1 MAGQKLSAKH
11 QELVEYLETLLREC
25 DHFASLVE
33 QYAAAKTNADQY
45 STLLSREL
53 AQLRQ
58 KAMMRNVGFV
68 ADQAGQLSVV
78 ASRGGSAMMK
88 SRMLRDGVVSLKA
101 LIERTIKGTIQ
112 ADEGEKREKE
122 FLAQKVAKAQAE
134 AVKARVIAEEE
145 KEAAKKAAAAP
156 PKTGATAPAA
166 AQPRTAPAAAAPRP
180 APPPQPKAA
189 PAAPGARPAPTPA
202 TSTVAPKAPPAA
214 GVAKPAAPGPVKP

>member
-11 QELVEYLETLLREC
+11 QELVEYLESLAKEC

-33 QYAAAKTNADQY
+33 QYAAAKSNPDQY
-45 STLLSREL
+45 SSVLSREL

-78 ASRGGSAMMK
+78 ASRGGSPMMK

-122 FLAQKVAKAQAE
+122 FLAQKAAKAQAE
-134 AVKARVIAEEE
+134 AVKARVLAEEA
-145 KEAAKKAAAAP
+145 KEAAKRAAAAP
-156 PKTGATAPAA
+156 QTSATAQPKAAPAGA
-166 AQPRTAPAAAAPRP
+166 AAAAPSP
-180 APPPQPKAA
+180 PKAA
-189 PAAPGARPAPTPA
+189 PAAPPRPAP
-202 TSTVAPKAPPAA
+202 APPAPRVAPSSATAAAAPPAPGA
-214 GVAKPAAPGPVKP
+214 GKPASPGPVKP